1 MTTVDFFD
9 GLIETLDTTSPALVD
24 AETFRDSM
32 ARVCAPVTI
41 VATVG
46 FDRAYATTV
55 SAFTSLSLDPP
66 MVVVSLGK
74 KSTLLGHVRT
84 SRRISVNVLSVDQD
98 DLALRFARSG
108 EDKFDGVTWQLRD
121 GLPRFPGTATWLS
134 CRVDRFVD
142 GGDHAILIATVAQAE
157 ISDQPPLVYARHT
170 FGTHDGLARTDVKHS
185 SRPEPAQTGG
195 GQ

>member
-9 GLIETLDTTSPALVD
+9 GLIEALTDGTSPALVD
-24 AETFRDSM
+24 ADTFRDSM

-46 FDRAYATTV
+46 FDGPYATTV

-66 MVVVSLGK
+66 MVMVSLGK
-74 KSTLLGHVRT
+74 QSNLLSHVRS
-84 SRRISVNVLSVDQD
+84 SRRISVNVLAVDQD

-108 EDKFDGVTWQLRD
+108 ENKFSGVAWQLHD
-121 GLPRFPGTATWLS
+121 GLPQFPGTATWLS

-142 GGDHAILIATVAQAE
+142 GGDHAILIATVAEAE
-157 ISDQPPLVYARHT
+157 ISDHPPLVYARHK
-170 FGTHDGLARTDVKHS
+170 FGTHDGLAR
-185 SRPEPAQTGG
+185 G

>member
-9 GLIETLDTTSPALVD
+9 GLIEALTDGTSPALVD
-24 AETFRDSM
+24 ADTFRDSM

-46 FDRAYATTV
+46 FDGPYATTV

-66 MVVVSLGK
+66 MVMVSLGK
-74 KSTLLGHVRT
+74 QSNLLSHVRS
-84 SRRISVNVLSVDQD
+84 SRRISVNVLAVDQD

-108 EDKFDGVTWQLRD
+108 ENKFSGVAWQLHD
-121 GLPRFPGTATWLS
+121 GSRSSPGRHLAELPRRPLRRW
-134 CRVDRFVD
+134 RRPRHPHRHRRR
-142 GGDHAILIATVAQAE
+142 GGDQRPSA
-157 ISDQPPLVYARHT
+157 LVYARHK
-170 FGTHDGLARTDVKHS
+170 FGTHDGLAR
-185 SRPEPAQTGG
+185 G

>member
-9 GLIETLDTTSPALVD
+9 GLIETLTDVTSPALVD
-24 AETFRDSM
+24 SDTFRDSM

-41 VATVG
+41 VATAG
-46 FDRAYATTV
+46 FDGPYATTV

-66 MVVVSLGK
+66 MVMVSLGK
-74 KSTLLGHVRT
+74 QSNLLSHVRT
-84 SRRISVNVLSVDQD
+84 SRRISVNVLSAEQA
-98 DLALRFARSG
+98 DLALMFARSG
-108 EDKFDGVTWQLRD
+108 EDKFDGVAWQSRD
-121 GLPRFPGTATWLS
+121 GLPHFPGTVTWLS

-157 ISDQPPLVYARHT
+157 ISDDPPLVYARHK
-170 FGTHDGLARTDVKHS
+170 FGTHDGLK
-185 SRPEPAQTGG
+185 GG

>member
-9 GLIETLDTTSPALVD
+9 GLVETLTGVTSPALVD

-46 FDRAYATTV
+46 FDGPYATTV

-74 KSTLLGHVRT
+74 QSTLLTHVRA
-84 SRRISVNVLSVDQD
+84 SRRISVNVLARDQD
-98 DLALRFARSG
+98 DLAMRFARSG
-108 EDKFDGVTWQLRD
+108 EDKFNGVTWQLRD
-121 GLPRFPGTATWLS
+121 GLPQFPGTATWLS

-157 ISDQPPLVYARHT
+157 ISDLPPLVYAQHK
-170 FGTHDGLARTDVKHS
+170 FGTHDGLARTTL
-185 SRPEPAQTGG
+185 ET
-195 GQ
+195 